1 MARFSGLAG
10 GMVRLSC
17 ARAWTRTAL
26 GVLLLG
32 PLALPACT
40 KSQAA
45 AEGQRPAA
53 PPVPV
58 MVAVA
63 VQEDVPVLIRA
74 IARVEP
80 YRTVTVRAQ
89 VAAQVSAIHFQEGD
103 DVKAGDLL
111 FSLDARPYEAALRQ
125 AEGMLAKDTALA
137 NDAELDAQYQTDL
150 HNRGVAT
157 QREYE
162 TALAAA
168 ASLAGQVQADQ
179 ATVANARLQVEYC
192 SIKAPFDART
202 GSRLVN
208 VGAVLKAN
216 ETDLVVVNQLSPI
229 YVTFSVPE
237 RHLADI
243 QKYRA
248 AGTLAV
254 ETQIPQSSEPPEHGE
269 LTFLDNRVDTTT
281 GMILLKGTFVNADRR
296 LWPGQ
301 FVSVALALTT
311 RAGAVLVP
319 TQAVQT
325 GQTGQFV
332 YVVKADRSVELRPV
346 TTGPAL
352 DGRIVIEQGVAA
364 GETVV
369 TNGQLRLVPGA
380 KVEIKESPAS
390 APGSHA

>member
-1 MARFSGLAG
+1 
-10 GMVRLSC
+10 MVPVN
-17 ARAWTRTAL
+17 AMTY
-26 GVLLLG
+26 

-45 AEGQRPAA
+45 GEGQRPAA
-53 PPVPV
+53 APVPV
-58 MVAVA
+58 MAAVA
-63 VQEDVPVLIRA
+63 VQEDVPVVIRA

-89 VAAQVSAIHFQEGD
+89 VAGQVTAVHFQEGD

-125 AEGMLAKDTALA
+125 AEGMLAKDTAMA
-137 NDAELDAQYQTDL
+137 NDADREAKYQTDL
-150 HNRGVAT
+150 YTRQVAT

-248 AGTLAV
+248 AGTLRV
-254 ETQIPQSSEPPEHGE
+254 EAEIPQSAGPPERGE
-269 LTFLDNRVDTTT
+269 LTFLDNRVDATT
-281 GMILLKGTFVNADRR
+281 GMILLKGTFANAERR

-301 FVSVALALTT
+301 FVNAALALTT
-311 RAGAVLVP
+311 RAGAVVVP
-319 TQAVQT
+319 EQAVQI
-325 GQTGQFV
+325 GQTGQFI
-332 YVVKADRSVELRPV
+332 YVVKVDRTVESRPV

-352 DGRIVIEQGVAA
+352 DGRVVIERGVAA

-369 TNGQLRLVPGA
+369 TDGQLRLVPGA

>member
-1 MARFSGLAG
+1 
-10 GMVRLSC
+10 
-17 ARAWTRTAL
+17 
-26 GVLLLG
+26 
-32 PLALPACT
+32 
-40 KSQAA
+40 
-45 AEGQRPAA
+45 
-53 PPVPV
+53 
-58 MVAVA
+58 
-63 VQEDVPVLIRA
+63 
-74 IARVEP
+74 
-80 YRTVTVRAQ
+80 
-89 VAAQVSAIHFQEGD
+89 
-103 DVKAGDLL
+103 
-111 FSLDARPYEAALRQ
+111 
-125 AEGMLAKDTALA
+125 MLAKDTAMA
-137 NDAELDAQYQTDL
+137 NDADREAKYQTDL
-150 HNRGVAT
+150 YTRQVAT

-248 AGTLAV
+248 AGTLRV
-254 ETQIPQSSEPPEHGE
+254 EAEIPQSAGPPERGE
-269 LTFLDNRVDTTT
+269 LTFLDNRVDATT
-281 GMILLKGTFVNADRR
+281 GMILLKGTFANAERR

-301 FVSVALALTT
+301 FVNAALALTT
-311 RAGAVLVP
+311 RAGAVVVP
-319 TQAVQT
+319 EQAVQI
-325 GQTGQFV
+325 GQTGQFI
-332 YVVKADRSVELRPV
+332 YVVKVDRTVESRPV

-352 DGRIVIEQGVAA
+352 DGRVVIERGVAA

-369 TNGQLRLVPGA
+369 TDGQLRLVPGA

>member
-1 MARFSGLAG
+1 MEAFAGIVRGTRRPSRAR
-10 GMVRLSC
+10 
-17 ARAWTRTAL
+17 TRRRTIF
-26 GVLLLG
+26 GLLLLSA
-32 PLALPACT
+32 LALPACT
-40 KSQAA
+40 KSQA
-45 AEGQRPAA
+45 EGERQRPAA
-53 PPVPV
+53 APVPV
-58 MVAVA
+58 TVAVA
-63 VQEDVPVLIRA
+63 GQEDVPVEIRA

-111 FSLDARPYEAALRQ
+111 FSLDARPFEAALRQ

-137 NDAELDAQYQTDL
+137 NDAELEARNQTDL
-150 HNRGVAT
+150 RNRGVAT

-179 ATVANARLQVEYC
+179 ATVANTRLQVEYC
-192 SIKAPFDART
+192 SIRAPFDART

-208 VGAVLKAN
+208 IGAVLKAN

-229 YVTFSVPE
+229 YVTLSVPE

-248 AGTLAV
+248 GGTLAV
-254 ETQIPQSSEPPEHGE
+254 EAEIPQSSGPPERGE
-269 LTFLDNRVDTTT
+269 LTFLDNRVDATT
-281 GMILLKGTFVNADRR
+281 GMILLKGTFANAERR

-301 FVSVALALTT
+301 FVNAALALTT
-311 RAGAVLVP
+311 RVGAVVVP
-319 TQAVQT
+319 AQAVQT

-332 YVVKADRSVELRPV
+332 YVVKEDRTVVSQPV
-346 TTGPAL
+346 TTGPTL
-352 DGRIVIEQGVAA
+352 DGRVVIEQGVAA